1 MEQLP
6 PDAIPQTVT
15 QIMALCGIPNAPPVD
30 ANMVTP
36 ARFIALEI
44 FGDSFCQARNIKFEQ
59 LEKELAELAQIPEQP
74 FRVPPRARNCMKA
87 FIAWAKECEIC
98 GFDPATTVF
107 PVEAAPE
114 LIELAGVRAAFIANA
129 KITATAAKPNPFK
142 SSDTWAK
149 WAPLVVNFLR
159 QVPNAMGIPLSYVI
173 RDVEQPIYDVTLGPE
188 RALNRYVMAAPLDG
202 PQFKADTLQVHTYIA
217 SFIAGNTKAEA
228 TVSTHAAKACG
239 RTDWAALKATYEG
252 TGVYRV
258 ELLDAERV
266 IDDSFFAGEKAGY
279 TWTKFEQELVTA
291 FHVLNSNA
299 GDGIV
304 CYSDTDMT
312 KLLVKKTSSYQP
324 LVATNAMIMAGLSKP
339 VPDMS
344 FEQALALTRQIV
356 QQHVKPGGV
365 SNRNI
370 RSATTQKNNKKNAH
384 KAKGKNARFKNRKG
398 RGTRN
403 RNDEYTITLKN
414 GNKLNVHP
422 SYDFSDDEIR
432 QMQPHDWQKI
442 RDARAAYKAQR
453 QNNRSINATNTNN
466 QQMDAATLISA
477 LTGAASQSPITVAQ
491 TNTDPVGTVHGGR
504 NEQAMIRGN
513 RSISYFQLTRS
524 TANDRS
530 VQATRSAIPQPGV
543 SAANECD
550 SNADTCCT
558 GKNFVVLSY
567 TNRTANVYP
576 YDASYEPVRGVP
588 IVSAAT
594 AWTNPVTGETVILVL
609 NECLY
614 YGSKLP
620 HTLWNPNQLRYNGVT
635 VNDNPF
641 DPSEDSLTLQI
652 DDLVVPLESSGTK
665 IQFFSRTP
673 TQHELDTCC
682 HLHLTNENE
691 WNPRD
696 VMLQPDV
703 PFVTRKV
710 STDTLHA
717 NVKSLTGMKYAQ
729 VYWKK
734 GGLSAVYPMK
744 DKTGDSIGNSL
755 HSFCHEFGA
764 LVHDGAAAQVRA
776 NTRFQ
781 QMMRRY
787 DILSHVTEKDRPN
800 QNPVEQGIGQLKMKL
815 YRAMHKRNVPRRL
828 WDYGLKWVSE
838 IGNLT
843 VNSSKYSDGRTPLEC
858 LTGETPDISEYT
870 DFGFYDYVVYRSNA
884 GLGENSLG
892 RWLGVSHRV
901 GNLMAYWVLPESGIP
916 ISVTT
921 VQRLTRLEMQ
931 TDEWKARMADYECK
945 LKERLGDETPLKVPN
960 DIPDGLCLGVL
971 EWESQAFLDEFQRVI
986 DDPAVPHGSDDL
998 IGPNDNSYV
1007 DMRLSLKRD
1016 RDGKLVAARVVK
1028 RATDDD
1034 GKPLGTPDDNPL
1046 LNTSQYVVEYI
1057 DGVCEVLTANTIA
1070 QNILSQVDDNGYGSR
1085 ELDEILDHRATDEA
1099 VPKEKGWITTGTGT
1113 RRRIITTKGWEIL
1126 VRWKDGSTDWI
1137 ALKDLKN
1144 TYPVELAEYAVKHE
1158 LQEMPAFAYWYKHVL
1173 KKRDRILSKLK
1184 TTYWERTHKYGIRI
1198 PKTMKEAL
1206 QLDKEN
1212 GNTYCD
1218 DPVKVLKELGQS
1230 FQFKN
1235 DEIKEPDMY
1244 LGATLKQR
1252 TLDGVPRWSVTSDEY
1267 LKAAVENLERQLDE
1281 KKLKLPN
1288 ALSTPTNSNIVF
1300 ELDDS
1305 RLLDE
1310 EEITHFQEL
1319 IGILRWAT
1327 ELGRIDILLEVSL
1340 LSSFQAMPR
1349 WNHLQEVYRI
1359 FAFIKKNPKFSLY
1372 MSPELPKFE
1381 FMQMTRQAD
1390 DFKEHYRDAKE
1401 ELPPRMLKPRG
1412 KSVVISAYVDASRAA
1427 NQVTRQSHTGIQIFV
1442 NRALT
1447 MWFSKKQ
1454 STVESSAFASEF
1466 IAMKTCIEMIVGLRY
1481 KLRMMGVPLDDEPS
1495 KIFCDNNSVV
1505 LNSSQF
1511 SSTLS
1516 KKHNSVAYHLTQW
1529 HVAAGIIE
1537 VIWIPT
1543 HKNLADTFTK

>member
-1 MEQLP
+1 
-6 PDAIPQTVT
+6 
-15 QIMALCGIPNAPPVD
+15 
-30 ANMVTP
+30 VTP
-36 ARFIALEI
+36 IHLSE
-44 FGDSFCQARNIKFEQ
+44 QWNIG
-59 LEKELAELAQIPEQP
+59 EKQ
-74 FRVPPRARNCMKA
+74 
-87 FIAWAKECEIC
+87 
-98 GFDPATTVF
+98 
-107 PVEAAPE
+107 
-114 LIELAGVRAAFIANA
+114 
-129 KITATAAKPNPFK
+129 
-142 SSDTWAK
+142 
-149 WAPLVVNFLR
+149 
-159 QVPNAMGIPLSYVI
+159 
-173 RDVEQPIYDVTLGPE
+173 
-188 RALNRYVMAAPLDG
+188 
-202 PQFKADTLQVHTYIA
+202 
-217 SFIAGNTKAEA
+217 AEA
-228 TVSTHAAKACG
+228 TLRA
-239 RTDWAALKATYEG
+239 
-252 TGVYRV
+252 
-258 ELLDAERV
+258 
-266 IDDSFFAGEKAGY
+266 
-279 TWTKFEQELVTA
+279 
-291 FHVLNSNA
+291 
-299 GDGIV
+299 
-304 CYSDTDMT
+304 
-312 KLLVKKTSSYQP
+312 
-324 LVATNAMIMAGLSKP
+324 
-339 VPDMS
+339 
-344 FEQALALTRQIV
+344 TRQ
-356 QQHVKPGGV
+356 
-365 SNRNI
+365 
-370 RSATTQKNNKKNAH
+370 
-384 KAKGKNARFKNRKG
+384 
-398 RGTRN
+398 RG
-403 RNDEYTITLKN
+403 
-414 GNKLNVHP
+414 
-422 SYDFSDDEIR
+422 
-432 QMQPHDWQKI
+432 
-442 RDARAAYKAQR
+442 
-453 QNNRSINATNTNN
+453 
-466 QQMDAATLISA
+466 
-477 LTGAASQSPITVAQ
+477 
-491 TNTDPVGTVHGGR
+491 
-504 NEQAMIRGN
+504 
-513 RSISYFQLTRS
+513 
-524 TANDRS
+524 
-530 VQATRSAIPQPGV
+530 TRSAILPL
-543 SAANECD
+543 ARRYR
-550 SNADTCCT
+550 ADRR
-558 GKNFVVLSY
+558 Y
-567 TNRTANVYP
+567 I
-576 YDASYEPVRGVP
+576 VP
-588 IVSAAT
+588 HIK
-594 AWTNPVTGETVILVL
+594 G
-609 NECLY
+609 
-614 YGSKLP
+614 
-620 HTLWNPNQLRYNGVT
+620 
-635 VNDNPF
+635 
-641 DPSEDSLTLQI
+641 
-652 DDLVVPLESSGTK
+652 
-665 IQFFSRTP
+665 
-673 TQHELDTCC
+673 
-682 HLHLTNENE
+682 
-691 WNPRD
+691 
-696 VMLQPDV
+696 
-703 PFVTRKV
+703 KV

-717 NVKSLTGMKYAQ
+717 DVKSLTGMKYAQ

-764 LVHDGAAAQVRA
+764 PEWLTHDGAAAQVRA

-931 TDEWKARMADYECK
+931 TDEWKARMADYECR
-945 LKERLGDETPLKVPN
+945 LKERLGDETPLEVPN
-960 DIPDGLCLGVL
+960 DIPDDLCLGVL

-998 IGPNDNSYV
+998 IGPNDDTYV
-1007 DMRLSLKRD
+1007 DMRLSLKRN

-1028 RATDDD
+1028 RATDED

-1046 LNTSQYVVEYI
+1046 LDTSQYVVEYI

-1070 QNILSQVDDNGYGSR
+1070 QNILSQVDDNGYGGR
-1085 ELDEILDHRATDEA
+1085 ELDEILDHRTTDKA

-1126 VRWKDGSTDWI
+1126 VQWKDGSSDWI

-1184 TTYWERTHKYGIRI
+1184 TKYWERTHKYGIRI

-1206 QLDKEN
+1206 QLDKES
-1212 GNTYCD
+1212 GNTYWYDAIRKEMKNVRVAFEVYNGRLEDLIGYEQITCHIIFDVKLSEGFRRKARFVADGHKVETPPTISYSSVVSRDSVRICLLLAALNGIKVMCVDIQNAYLTAPNREKVYIKAGPEFGSEEGLWMLVVRALYGLRGAGASFRAYLATKLEEMGFVPCVADPDVWMRPAVKANGDEYYEYILCYVDDIMCISD

-1288 ALSTPTNSNIVF
+1288 ALSAPTNSNIVF

-1381 FMQMTRQAD
+1381 LMQMTRQAD

-1401 ELPPRMLKPRG
+1401 ELPPRMPKPRG
-1412 KSVVISAYVDASRAA
+1412 KSVVISAYVDASHAA

-1516 KKHNSVAYHLTQW
+1516 KKHNSVAYHLTRW

-1543 HKNLADTFTK
+1543 HKNLADTFTKRLSKYTRDTLFGDIAYY